1 MQYKYS
7 WRTNKMTEEDLMQ
20 NEEYRKDFENIAK
33 LLGQKYGP
41 GARSLLDRI
50 KKRKEQTLRESDDRA
65 H

>member
-1 MQYKYS
+1 
-7 WRTNKMTEEDLMQ
+7 MTEEDLMQ